1 VHNRRCS
8 EAQPT
13 VHNLVFIMSPL
24 QDVETQCIASLLAGG
39 FASLHRR
46 LCTFH
51 PCGSRKE
58 NDKNKNYTD
67 ILRFF
72 LSN

>member
-1 VHNRRCS
+1 
-8 EAQPT
+8 
-13 VHNLVFIMSPL
+13 MSPL